1 MNYRELKAKRDNLS
15 REIDAL
21 NRAKEQIK
29 KYDDSIKINVKMD
42 ELKKKYAFYNNLLK
56 RY

>member
-1 MNYRELKAKRDNLS
+1 MNYRELKTKRDNLS
-15 REIDAL
+15 KEIDAL

-42 ELKKKYAFYNNLLK
+42 ELKKRYAFYNNLLK